1 MVSEPKLHE
10 VGECM
15 QAKDIGSTICS
26 VLKEVDRVDLYHSR
40 LCKNL
45 LALER
50 SL

>member
-1 MVSEPKLHE
+1 MVSEPKFHE
-10 VGECM
+10 VGECV
-15 QAKDIGSTICS
+15 QAKDVGGSICS
-26 VLKEVDRVDLYHSR
+26 VLEEVNRVDLDHFR